1 MGATDADSQT
11 RFNSMPSRLC
21 RPPPIPRPS
30 PSRIHPVLGETPA
43 DDSMNASVPHRS
55 PEPRFFFLPL
65 LAIDRL
71 WLRSRPR
78 GACAAL
84 GFASCLSRQAG
95 DCGFLSPSPC
105 QARTQGLGELGARVW
120 RTLLWASVSP
130 PLSDHTSARQ
140 NGWDWRHGQR
150 IGWWRAPQFL
160 CGVELSLES
169 RPPRLS
175 CSSSPRTIT
184 HLHDPSLPQV
194 SPAVWWSSVGGV
206 GMLATSRRGRA
217 SRCGQGWFPAVAG
230 STAITGGLGYIGGLG
245 QASFHQSVGTHLLL
259 SFKRGPVRALELWK
273 SPLALLSLSCLL

>member
-1 MGATDADSQT
+1 MLFRS
-11 RFNSMPSRLC
+11 
-21 RPPPIPRPS
+21 PS

-184 HLHDPSLPQV
+184 HLHDPSDLGFTGISGVLLCSALGVLWVCVAPQPWGLNREPV
-194 SPAVWWSSVGGV
+194 
-206 GMLATSRRGRA
+206 LA
-217 SRCGQGWFPAVAG
+217 
-230 STAITGGLGYIGGLG
+230 
-245 QASFHQSVGTHLLL
+245 
-259 SFKRGPVRALELWK
+259 
-273 SPLALLSLSCLL
+273 